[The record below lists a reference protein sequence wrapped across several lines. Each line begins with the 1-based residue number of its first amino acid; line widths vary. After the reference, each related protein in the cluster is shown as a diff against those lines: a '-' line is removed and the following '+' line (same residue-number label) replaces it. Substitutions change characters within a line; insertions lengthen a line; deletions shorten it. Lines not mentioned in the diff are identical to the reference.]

1 MSFTSRLDRANRAF
15 APSVARAFWSP
26 PAPAFTAVLVRFQ
39 SDAEPARPVL
49 RPVSSQGV
57 SLPGLGSFAVGRCTD
72 LLHGGAS
79 VRAPVFVL
87 HPKFD
92 VLPQKK
98 ARFFLKKPA
107 TYTRINSLGLSKRC
121 GFHKAGVTHVLKE
134 FFDRIATCLESES
147 PVDVDFTF
155 ARLTNV
161 HGRVEFTFYQSF
173 LNDYDI
179 MGEEQPE
186 VVRRRYLKI
195 GEDKELTDK
204 VTNVTPLAQE
214 EAAKKAA
221 ELKAVAER
229 IAPQVEESTADLPAP
244 LRNRPLHDSP
254 PTAATDPGDRFIAIC
269 GKLDRIG
276 SGCIDRF
283 VLERVL
289 NGEECRGLIRDVRA
303 GFLFDLLKAHAGG
316 RSGRFVHY
324 LPLLR
329 DLEAENVAIARAKEE
344 AAAARERELARIEE
358 EERVAAEERARAEEE
373 AAAAAK
379 ELARRAIANVISKP
393 VDPAESIGH
402 LFHSQGAAAKGQ
414 DRTQLVK
421 FNREY
426 AAAVAAYKKGSAG
439 GVTPKVTNNHA
450 ADAAATESHVN
461 QLGAFLQSQMDE
473 KMRKEREEREN
484 WAQIENERIER
495 GRREE
500 AEAHD
505 QEREKARRIAQE
517 LLAGWEKQ
525 QADRSKI
532 KQSARVMGESWP
544 FAPEHFK
551 PTTPLRL

>member
-1 MSFTSRLDRANRAF
+1 M
-15 APSVARAFWSP
+15 
-26 PAPAFTAVLVRFQ
+26 
-39 SDAEPARPVL
+39 
-49 RPVSSQGV
+49 
-57 SLPGLGSFAVGRCTD
+57 GRCTD

-92 VLPQKK
+92 VLPQKR

-134 FFDRIATCLESES
+134 FFDRIAQCLDTER

-161 HGRVEFTFYQSF
+161 HGRVEFVFYQSF

-179 MGEEQPE
+179 MGEEKPE

-195 GEDKELTDK
+195 GEPKELTDK
-204 VTNVTPLAQE
+204 VTNVHPLAQH

-229 IAPQVEESTADLPAP
+229 VAPQVEESTTQLPAP
-244 LRNRPLHDSP
+244 LHNRPIDAA

-289 NGEECRGLIRDVRA
+289 NGEECRGLIHDVTA
-303 GFLFDLLKAHAGG
+303 GFLFDLLKTHAGG
-316 RSGRFVHY
+316 RTGRFVHY

-329 DLEAENVAIARAKEE
+329 DLEAENVAITRAKEE
-344 AAAARERELARIEE
+344 AAVARTIELARREE
-358 EERVAAEERARAEEE
+358 EERVVAEAKALAEEE

-379 ELARRAIANVISKP
+379 ALAARAITNVISRP
-393 VDPAESIGH
+393 VDPAESIGY
-402 LFHSQGAAAKGQ
+402 LFHTAGSGAKGQ
-414 DRTQLVK
+414 DRNQLAK

-426 AAAVAAYKKGSAG
+426 ASAVAAYKKGSAG

-450 ADAAATESHVN
+450 ADAAREESHVN
-461 QLGAFLQSQMDE
+461 QLGVFLQGQMDE
-473 KMRKEREEREN
+473 KTRKEREEREH
-484 WAQIENERIER
+484 WVRMGNERIER
-495 GRREE
+495 GKREE
-500 AEAHD
+500 AMAHTRE
-505 QEREKARRIAQE
+505 QEKAKRIAQE

-532 KQSARVMGESWP
+532 KQSADVVDKAWP
-544 FAPEHFK
+544 FAPEVFK
-551 PTTPLRL
+551 PTTPLRM